1 MQNNQSE
8 ETLYD
13 RIGGHTGLK
22 TLLTHFYADVRQ
34 HDVIGP
40 IFKAHI
46 PDWPTHIEKIAG
58 FWSGLTGG
66 PPLYGG
72 GLIAKHMPLD
82 LKPEH
87 FGHWLTLWAF
97 QCDRNLAPQDAE
109 MMKALANQI
118 GDRLKQFAM
127 S

>member
-1 MQNNQSE
+1 MDSTKSD
-8 ETLYD
+8 ETLYE
-13 RIGGHTGLK
+13 RIGGHEGLK
-22 TLLTHFYADVRQ
+22 RLLTHFYADVRQ
-34 HDVIGP
+34 HAVIGP
-40 IFKAHI
+40 IFQAQI
-46 PDWPTHIEKIAG
+46 PDWPLHIEKIAG

-72 GLIAKHMPLD
+72 GMIAKHMPLN
-82 LKPEH
+82 LKPDH

-97 QCDRNLAPQDAE
+97 QCDRNLNPKDAA

-127 S
+127 R